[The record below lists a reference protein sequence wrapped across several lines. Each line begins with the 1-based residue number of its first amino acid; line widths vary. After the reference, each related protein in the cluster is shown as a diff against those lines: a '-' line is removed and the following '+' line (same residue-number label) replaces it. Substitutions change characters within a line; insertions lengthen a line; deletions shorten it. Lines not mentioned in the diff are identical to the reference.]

1 MRFKLFLLVLFFRL
15 ISFGQRDF
23 NSFENFTYKYLR
35 SNNITALPFDT
46 LSGNWTIIENET
58 ATTFI
63 IFSPFV
69 ESITYDKEFKKLKIT
84 ANSPVLTSKKN
95 YQLSKISTVTIPCQL
110 DPSQEELII
119 ILQDI
124 KKLGSIHAFNP
135 VASRF
140 SSKND
145 IISCA
150 IYNICD
156 SLRLSEGNVQFI
168 LDNKALFNDSCDY
181 MIAVK
186 KGLENYLKPI
196 PVYLGKPTD
205 FKRLFQNQNKSM
217 QQTSFEAFIL
227 KAMINWESDLSPKQ
241 QHRFRKKLTKKR
253 GVLPKKCTCSACT
266 AFTNRN

>member
-1 MRFKLFLLVLFFRL
+1 MHFKLFLLVLFFRL

-35 SNNITALPFDT
+35 SNTITTLPFDT
-46 LSGNWTIIENET
+46 LSGNWTIIENE
-58 ATTFI
+58 AGTTFI
-63 IFSPFV
+63 IFLPFV

-84 ANSPVLTSKKN
+84 AKSAVLTSIKN
-95 YQLSKISTVTIPCQL
+95 YQLSKISTITIPCQL
-110 DPSQEELII
+110 EPTEEELTI
-119 ILQDI
+119 ILHEI

-140 SSKND
+140 SPKNE

-150 IYNICD
+150 IYNLCD

-168 LDNKALFNDSCDY
+168 LDSQALFNDSCDY

-227 KAMINWESDLSPKQ
+227 KAMINWESDLSPKKQ
-241 QHRFRKKLTKKR
+241 RRFRKKLTKKR
-253 GVLPKKCTCSACT
+253 GVFPKKCTCSACST
-266 AFTNRN
+266 LTNRN